1 MSQHVAIHD
10 DNQHK
15 EATLTPEES
24 VENALAELFR
34 MSKARFGRAVKGYWL
49 YTEETRPGCGREIDL
64 IKIKGKEAIS
74 LNAFIHRKP
83 GILIG
88 YLLCKRYTRQIFQAA
103 EKNPYQQIPLH
114 STIEKNLIAAYD
126 RYRNSLPA

>member
-1 MSQHVAIHD
+1 
-10 DNQHK
+10 
-15 EATLTPEES
+15 
-24 VENALAELFR
+24 
-34 MSKARFGRAVKGYWL
+34 MSKARFGNAVKGYWL
-49 YTEETRPGCGREIDL
+49 YAEETCPGCGRDIDL

-74 LNAFIHRKP
+74 LNALIHRKP

-88 YLLCKRYTRQIFQAA
+88 YLLCKRCARQIFQAA